1 MPRCAYCGDLSQLS
15 TGSMHPTGCVIRST
29 IRLSGHRFLVLAQ
42 CAKTEV
48 RAATSLRSSAT
59 VQGTSS
65 AALPSRD
72 GKSTDEFDS
81 KRTSAPDERPRLIKM
96 SGRAISVESG
106 MPCGGALEPKLQH
119 AHFCLST
126 AHQRPATLEP
136 TSRQKPERRA
146 ELPYM
151 FTAIV
156 SRGRVQVN
164 STCIRGVFEFVF
176 AAVSADRY
184 ANGHISRL

>member
-1 MPRCAYCGDLSQLS
+1 MPRCAYYGDLSQLS
-15 TGSMHPTGCVIRST
+15 AGSMHPTGCVIRST
-29 IRLSGHRFLVLAQ
+29 IQLSGRRSLVLAQ

-59 VQGTSS
+59 SRGKAPRPCRLETASQLTSS
-65 AALPSRD
+65 TASERH
-72 GKSTDEFDS
+72 
-81 KRTSAPDERPRLIKM
+81 APDERPGPLKM
-96 SGRAISVESG
+96 SGRAISVEFG

-156 SRGRVQVN
+156 SRGRVRVN
-164 STCIRGVFEFVF
+164 STCIRGLFEFAL
-176 AAVSADRY
+176 AAMSADRY
-184 ANGHISRL
+184 ANGHISQ